1 MKSLPYEEMLPMAVK
16 LSKYLRTV
24 ELEPENSGCKYSVK
38 VFSAYAAPTEEELD
52 YGAEVP
58 KLDDGYVAVAVFG
71 PDGVDSVFDLYKNDS
86 PMKYGCGP
94 VDPRERFRLSRRT
107 GLDLADASSF
117 ARDAELNL
125 LD

>member
-1 MKSLPYEEMLPMAVK
+1 MKSLPYEEMLPIAVK

-24 ELEPENSGCKYSVK
+24 ELEPEDSGYKYRVA
-38 VFSAYAAPTEEELD
+38 VYSAYWAPIEQEL
-52 YGAEVP
+52 YHGAEVP

-71 PDGVDSVFDLYKNDS
+71 PDGIDSVFDLYKDDS

-94 VDPRERFRLSRRT
+94 VDPRERFLLSHRT
-107 GLDLADASSF
+107 RLDLADASSF
-117 ARDAELNL
+117 VRDAELNL